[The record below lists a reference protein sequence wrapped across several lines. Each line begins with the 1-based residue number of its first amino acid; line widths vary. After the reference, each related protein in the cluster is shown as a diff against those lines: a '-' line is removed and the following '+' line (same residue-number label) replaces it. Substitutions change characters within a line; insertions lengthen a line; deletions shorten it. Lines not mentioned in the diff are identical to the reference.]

1 MSVVQVRHVQ
11 KEIEARFHSLI
22 DVTDR
27 PQRERGDALLTR
39 GLSALAIQSEHLCS
53 DMVAAEKIFDGG
65 NDRGLDAVAV
75 ELRPGQPHIC
85 LVQSKWQYEGK
96 AKFRESDVDAM
107 MYGLDKI
114 LNLEFGL
121 FNERFQEHVPDLKQA
136 LGGGTPKIIL
146 VLALMRT
153 EPLNDDVLRRLKEK
167 IAEYNRV
174 ADMVDYKV
182 FDLRDIHRA
191 ILGDAASPKINTR
204 VQLECFGQ
212 EHQPQA
218 MYGTMTVPDVA
229 ALYEEHRRGLFAKN
243 IRGSLDVSDVN
254 PRIRNTLLEEPQHF
268 WYFSNGI
275 TVLCDSV
282 KPVGSA
288 RPGNTGNF
296 DITGASVV
304 NGAQT
309 VTAVH
314 KAYSTNPETA
324 GEGRVLVRL
333 ISLEN
338 CPPGFGD
345 QVTINTNTQNP
356 IEERDFKS
364 LDEVQIRLRDDFALE
379 LRLSYVIK
387 RGEPM
392 PNPEHGCSITEAA
405 EALAATHTNAEF
417 AAQAKRELSALW
429 QDGTYRELFGSEPNA
444 RRVWRCVQLLR
455 AVRGELSTMR
465 DGLLGRAAAAASYG
479 DLLITHVVF
488 RQLVTRS
495 IEDSNADWDGQLARV
510 AGLAKEALSWVL
522 RAIDIEY
529 SPTSQVIAA
538 VRNTER
544 IRRVARYAVSGM
556 AGGKDTPALGP
567 EYQVLDAEQRGRQVD
582 AVRTLV
588 NAKRVPDGAVLEFR
602 PYSRPE
608 RQEMTEWL
616 IEDPTRGLAVWRN
629 AKSKQLRWQADGE
642 WYSPSGL
649 VRKMRRDASGKDQ
662 PVQGTLHW
670 HVPGE
675 GSLADLAAQARAE
688 QGLDVGEENGEV

>member
-1 MSVVQVRHVQ
+1 MSVVQVRHVK
-11 KEIEARFHSLI
+11 KEIEERFRDLI
-22 DVTDR
+22 DTTDR
-27 PQRERGDALLTR
+27 PKREREDVLLTR
-39 GLSALAIQSEHLCS
+39 GLSALAIQSEHPCS
-53 DMVAAEKIFDGG
+53 DMVAAKKIFDGED
-65 NDRGLDAVAV
+65 DRGLDAVAV
-75 ELRPGQPHIC
+75 EYRSGQPYIC
-85 LVQSKWQYEGK
+85 LVQSKWNHQGR
-96 AKFRESDVDAM
+96 AKFGEAEVDAM
-107 MYGLDKI
+107 VYGLNKI
-114 LNLEFGL
+114 LDLEFDQ
-121 FNERFQEHVPDLKQA
+121 FNERFQEHASDVEQA
-136 LGGGTPKIIL
+136 LSNGSPKITL
-146 VLALMRT
+146 VMALMRT
-153 EPLNDDVLRRLKEK
+153 EPLNDGVLRRLEEG
-167 IAEYNRV
+167 IAQHNRV
-174 ADMVDYKV
+174 TAMVDYKI
-182 FDLRDIHRA
+182 FDLSDIHRA

-212 EHQPQA
+212 EYQPQA
-218 MYGTMTVPDVA
+218 VYGTMTVSEVA

-282 KPVGSA
+282 KPVGPV

-296 DITGASVV
+296 DLSGASVV

-309 VTAVH
+309 VTAIH
-314 KAYSTNPETA
+314 KAYSTDPRTA
-324 GEGRVLVRL
+324 GAGRVLVRL

-392 PNPEHGCSITEAA
+392 PTPEHGCSITEAA

-444 RRVWRCVQLLR
+444 YRVWRCVRLLR
-455 AVRGELSTMR
+455 AVRGELSALR

-488 RQLVTRS
+488 RQLMTRD
-495 IEDSNADWDGQLARV
+495 IEDPDTDWESQLARAPELV
-510 AGLAKEALSWVL
+510 KEALSWVL
-522 RAIDIEY
+522 RAIDMEY
-529 SPTSQVIAA
+529 GPTSQVIAA

-544 IRRVARYAVSGM
+544 IRRVARHAVSGM
-556 AGGKDTPALGP
+556 ATGKDAPALDP
-567 EYQVLDAEQRGRQVD
+567 EYQALDVEQRGRQVD

-616 IEDPTRGLAVWRN
+616 AEEPKRGLAVWRN

-675 GSLADLAAQARAE
+675 GSLADLAAQVRAE
-688 QGLDVGEENGEV
+688 QGLDVGEESGEA